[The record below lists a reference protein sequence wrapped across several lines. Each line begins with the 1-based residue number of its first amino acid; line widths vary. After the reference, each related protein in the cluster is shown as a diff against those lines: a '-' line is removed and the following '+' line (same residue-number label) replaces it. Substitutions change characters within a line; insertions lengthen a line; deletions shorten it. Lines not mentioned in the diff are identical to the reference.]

1 MMFGTSFALHVQT
14 RNFIEKPEIHM
25 AISFDKAFGLHE
37 AALKL
42 RVERAGVL
50 SSNLA
55 NADTPGYKARDI
67 NFQEA
72 LAAQMNGKSG
82 RMQATHNGHVDMS
95 NGGRPAHEYIYRTP
109 TQPSIDGNTVE
120 ENVEHAEFMKNNME
134 FQAAFQLLNSKFKGL
149 SKAIRGE

>member
-1 MMFGTSFALHVQT
+1 
-14 RNFIEKPEIHM
+14 M

-67 NFQEA
+67 DFQSA
-72 LAAQMNGKSG
+72 LQSQMNGKAG
-82 RMQATHNGHVDMS
+82 RMQASQSGHVNS
-95 NGGRPAHEYIYRTP
+95 ANGARPEHEYIYRAP

-134 FQAAFQLLNSKFKGL
+134 FQVAFQLLNSKFKGL

>member
-1 MMFGTSFALHVQT
+1 
-14 RNFIEKPEIHM
+14 M
-25 AISFDKAFGLHE
+25 AISFDKALGMQE

-55 NADTPGYKARDI
+55 NTDTPNYKARDI

-72 LAAQMNGKSG
+72 LSSQMDGNSIG
-82 RMQATHNGHVDMS
+82 RMRATNSGHIDHS
-95 NGGRPAHEYIYRTP
+95 SGGRPDHEFYYRTP

-120 ENVEHAEFMKNNME
+120 ENTEHAEFMKNNME
-134 FQAAFQLLNSKFKGL
+134 FQAAFTFLNSRFKGMT
-149 SKAIRGE
+149 KAITGQ

>member
-1 MMFGTSFALHVQT
+1 
-14 RNFIEKPEIHM
+14 M
-25 AISFDKAFGLHE
+25 AISFEKAFGLQE
-37 AALKL
+37 TALKL

-55 NADTPGYKARDI
+55 NSDTPGYKARDI

-72 LAAQMNGKSG
+72 LSSQMSGNAG
-82 RMQATHNGHVDMS
+82 RMRSTNGSHFNQS
-95 NGGRPAHEYIYRTP
+95 GGPRPAHEYFYRAP

-134 FQAAFQLLNSKFKGL
+134 FQAAFTFLNGRIKGL
-149 SKAIRGE
+149 QKAIRGE